1 MLNNA
6 WQGYHT
12 CLFAYG
18 QTGSGKSYSIVGY
31 GPNKGIIPMA
41 CEEIFTRIEE
51 KRKNGDGSITYQV
64 EVAMLEI
71 YNECVQDLFVKPAQR
86 IKGGLNVR
94 EKPGGEVYVENLS
107 SVPVNSYNEI
117 SRQIDVG
124 TSNRTLGATNMN
136 ATSSRAH
143 TILTIQF
150 KQTFYDKDTGQPLNR
165 KVSNINLV
173 DLAGS
178 ERAGSTGAEG
188 QRLKE
193 GANINKSLSVLGKV
207 IQTLAEKSGG
217 KGKNI
222 MVPYRESKLTRI
234 LQTNL
239 GGNSKTA
246 MIAALSP
253 ASVNYEET
261 LSTLRYANQ
270 VKNIK
275 NEAKVNESPQDK
287 LIRELREENQRLKD
301 MIEKGTLPSMQQGP
315 PAEAEWEGKTHIMN
329 LNQDP
334 YLSGNIRH
342 NVKGGHTVGNKG
354 NPDIEIRGLGIARDH
369 CRFEGSTGSF

>member
-150 KQTFYDKDTGQPLNR
+150 K
-165 KVSNINLV
+165 
-173 DLAGS
+173 
-178 ERAGSTGAEG
+178 
-188 QRLKE
+188 
-193 GANINKSLSVLGKV
+193 
-207 IQTLAEKSGG
+207 
-217 KGKNI
+217 
-222 MVPYRESKLTRI
+222 
-234 LQTNL
+234 
-239 GGNSKTA
+239 
-246 MIAALSP
+246 
-253 ASVNYEET
+253 
-261 LSTLRYANQ
+261 
-270 VKNIK
+270 
-275 NEAKVNESPQDK
+275 
-287 LIRELREENQRLKD
+287 
-301 MIEKGTLPSMQQGP
+301 
-315 PAEAEWEGKTHIMN
+315 
-329 LNQDP
+329 
-334 YLSGNIRH
+334 
-342 NVKGGHTVGNKG
+342 
-354 NPDIEIRGLGIARDH
+354 
-369 CRFEGSTGSF
+369 